1 VLEGSLS
8 GATDVPGFDRE
19 ALLGALRT
27 DRAGERYVP
36 RVPRRHMACRGRP
49 LRCRFHGAKRHLVLV
64 VFQTGSGTQ
73 TNMNEKEL
81 RMKTVMP

>member
-1 VLEGSLS
+1 MLEGSLS

-36 RVPRRHMACRGRP
+36 RVPRRHMAG
-49 LRCRFHGAKRHLVLV
+49 V
-64 VFQTGSGTQ
+64 VHYDVDFTARNVT
-73 TNMNEKEL
+73 
-81 RMKTVMP
+81 